1 MTITS
6 SEGLQATYLPERH
19 SFALWILDHDVA
31 ALHAAAR
38 DLDGWTDLDIDLV
51 VPPAQGCE
59 PRAEVRTIRCLVT
72 GTTRLVDGT
81 HVARVMGVAAAQ
93 SFLSWS
99 RIVAFL
105 EDSPNAAIPA
115 HLVRNL
121 PIAAH
126 AVPNRRGTAVMT
138 RDAAVDSLR
147 ANHAVEAHVR
157 SAGLPFTPRPYQS
170 HGTAW
175 LTALA
180 GTYRGGVLADEMGL
194 GKTAQAIAYMS
205 FRAED
210 KRGPHLIACP
220 TSLITNWRREL
231 RRFAPHL
238 AIHTYRGPARQLT
251 NQPESDSVV
260 IIGYPT
266 LRTDSAAINQIN
278 WDTVFFDEAHMLKN
292 PQTRVARAA
301 RTVNAKVRFAM
312 TGTPVENRLD
322 ELWAL
327 MDLTVPGLLGDQQR
341 FARRFTVPIEQRH
354 SQTALEHLHD
364 VIDPVLLRRKKS
376 QVAGDL
382 PPKLQSDVL
391 CQITSEQERLYNRA
405 VRDAFDGGLGAGA
418 SRNGQVLALLTTL
431 KKICNHPAL
440 VTGDDGPL
448 GGRSGKL
455 DRLTELVSELL
466 DSGERA
472 LIFTQYRQTGDL
484 LVRHLA
490 TEFALAVDFYHGGLD
505 NTARDRI
512 IEEFQ
517 HEGEGKTPGA
527 PILILSLRA
536 AGYGLNL
543 TQASHVIHFDRWW
556 NPAVEAQATDRAHRI
571 GQARTVTVTAL
582 TTEGTVEEHIAAM
595 HHRKKAI
602 ADLADK
608 NAAGG
613 LAALSDADLY
623 QTVSLTDG
631 ASR

>member
-1 MTITS
+1 MNTTS
-6 SEGLQATYLPERH
+6 PLGLQATYLPDRH
-19 SFALWILDHDVA
+19 SFALWIPGDDA
-31 ALHAAAR
+31 GTLHAAAGDR
-38 DLDGWTDLDIDLV
+38 VDWTMDNIDLV
-51 VPPAQGCE
+51 VPAAQGSS
-59 PRAEVRTIRCLVT
+59 PTAEVRTMQCLVT
-72 GTTRLVDGT
+72 AGTGLVDGT
-81 HVARVMGVAAAQ
+81 QLSQAMGVDTAESHLA
-93 SFLSWS
+93 WS
-99 RIVAFL
+99 RIL
-105 EDSPNAAIPA
+105 TYLQDSPGTAVPA
-115 HLVRNL
+115 RLIDDL

-126 AVPNRRGTAVMT
+126 AVPNRSGTAVMT
-138 RDAAVDSLR
+138 RTTAIDSLL
-147 ANHAVEAHVR
+147 ANHAVEIQAK
-157 SAGLPFTPRPYQS
+157 ATGLPFTPRPYQS

-180 GTYRGGVLADEMGL
+180 HTHRGGVLADEMGL

-210 KRGPHLIACP
+210 KHGPHLVACP

-231 RRFAPHL
+231 KRFAPHL
-238 AIHTYRGPARQLT
+238 AVHAYRGPARQLP
-251 NQPESDSVV
+251 NQLESHSVV

-266 LRTDSAAINQIN
+266 LRTDSAVIDQIS
-278 WDTVFFDEAHMLKN
+278 WDTAFFDEAHMLKN
-292 PQTRVARAA
+292 PQTQVARAA
-301 RTVNAKVRFAM
+301 RTVNAEVRFAM
-312 TGTPVENRLD
+312 TGTPVENRMD

-341 FARRFTVPIEQRH
+341 FARRFTVPIEQRRSH
-354 SQTALEHLHD
+354 TALEHLHD
-364 VIDPVLLRRKKS
+364 VIDPVLLRRTKS

-391 CQITSEQERLYNRA
+391 CEITSEQERLYKRA
-405 VRDAFDGGLGAGA
+405 VSDAFDGGLGAGA

-455 DRLTELVSELL
+455 DLLTELVSELL

-490 TEFALAVDFYHGGLD
+490 AEFAIEVPFYHGGLD
-505 NTARDRI
+505 STARDRI
-512 IEEFQ
+512 VEEFQ
-517 HEGEGKTPGA
+517 HAGEGESAGA
-527 PILILSLRA
+527 PVLILSLRA

-543 TQASHVIHFDRWW
+543 TQASQVIHYDRWW

-571 GQARTVTVTAL
+571 GQTRTVTVTAL
-582 TTEGTVEEHIAAM
+582 TTERTVEEHIAAM
-595 HHRKKAI
+595 HQRKKAI
-602 ADLADK
+602 AELADK
-608 NAAGG
+608 NAAVGI
-613 LAALSDADLY
+613 AALSDADLY
-623 QTVSLTDG
+623 KTVSLTEG